1 MGDRQMNE
9 RYKVVLSGKNL
20 YKEIEITPDME
31 FLTVGTAMDAG
42 VRLRKE
48 LFFGDIQLKFQ
59 IMDGE
64 WGVLCSDNLYFD
76 VGDVRKMMRLRLE
89 HGSAAKVC
97 YQNSDHEVFTLEY
110 GIDFDY
116 EEKNYDR
123 RIFIDGLRQV
133 VVGGT
138 KEAQIHLEN
147 THVGEDSFLLKKEG
161 QNWVLYDNGCRYGVY
176 VNREKI
182 KP

>member
-9 RYKVVLSGKNL
+9 RYKIVLSNKNI
-20 YKEIEITPDME
+20 YKEIEITPDKE
-31 FLTVGTAMDAG
+31 FLSVGTAVDSE

-48 LFFGDIQLKFQ
+48 LFFGDIQLRFQ
-59 IMDGE
+59 IMDGG
-64 WGVLCSDNLYFD
+64 WGVVCSDNLYFD
-76 VGDVRKMMRLRLE
+76 LGDVRKMMSLRLE
-89 HGSAAKVC
+89 HGSVAKVC

-133 VVGGT
+133 AVGGT
-138 KEAQIHLEN
+138 KEAQICLDN
-147 THVGEDSFLLKKEG
+147 PYVGEDSF
-161 QNWVLYDNGCRYGVY
+161 C
-176 VNREKI
+176 
-182 KP
+182 